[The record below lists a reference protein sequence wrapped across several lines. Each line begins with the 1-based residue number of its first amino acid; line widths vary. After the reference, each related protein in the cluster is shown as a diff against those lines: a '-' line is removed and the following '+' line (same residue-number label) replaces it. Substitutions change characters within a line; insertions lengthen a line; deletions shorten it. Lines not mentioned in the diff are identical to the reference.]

1 MRMAIIAHHL
11 RVAGGAVVGKNL
23 LATFAEQAPQH
34 QYWIS
39 IPDDPDYHR
48 IVEQFPN
55 AELFVFKPQGGILG
69 RLFHEKTTIAK
80 AVNAFEPDVLLGMGG
95 IGLDRPPC
103 PQALLVQD
111 SHYFYPTS
119 QYQMESWKPK
129 LIKAFHKRR
138 LGRQLHQSELL
149 CCQTE
154 VALRRCTQAFSFK
167 GRTTIVPNAVT
178 RFANTAAN
186 APMPDGLKPY
196 HDRFRL
202 FYLTKYY
209 AHKNLEG
216 IVETFDRFRGE
227 LEGVVVILTV
237 SAEQHPRAG
246 RFIRSIAERGLESH
260 IINVGPLPYDEIGG
274 YYRHVDGLLMP
285 TYLESF
291 SGTYLE
297 AMHFETPIL
306 TSDLDFARGICGDA
320 ALYFDQTS
328 PVAMKDAILELK
340 NDVELANNLRRR
352 GREHLESMYTS
363 WTEIGSNLMNEL
375 EQLAARR
382 DSSES

>member
-1 MRMAIIAHHL
+1 VAIIAHHL

-34 QYWIS
+34 HYWIS

-48 IVEQFPN
+48 IVGEFPN
-55 AELFVFKPQGGILG
+55 AEPLVFKPKGGILG
-69 RLFHEKTTIAK
+69 RLFHEKTTIAN
-80 AVNAFEPDVLLGMGG
+80 AVNAFRPDVLLGMGG

-119 QYQMESWKPK
+119 QYHMEAWKPK

-138 LGRQLHQSELL
+138 LGRQLRRSKLL

-154 VALRRCTQAFSFK
+154 VALRRCTQAFGFTGK
-167 GRTTIVPNAVT
+167 TAIIPNAVT
-178 RFANTAAN
+178 RFAQTAAD

-196 HDRFRL
+196 RDRFRL

-216 IVETFDRFRGE
+216 IVETFDQFRDE

-237 SAEQHPRAG
+237 SADQHPRAG
-246 RFIRSIAERGLESH
+246 RFIQSIAERGLDSQ
-260 IINVGPLPYDEIGG
+260 IINVGPLPYDQIGG

-328 PVAMKDAILELK
+328 PTAMKDAILKLK
-340 NDVELANNLRRR
+340 RDAELATDLRRR
-352 GREHLESMYTS
+352 GRQHLETMYAS
-363 WTEIGSNLMNEL
+363 WTEIGGKLINEL
-375 EQLAARR
+375 EQLAMGQGSNA
-382 DSSES
+382 S